1 MFGSGMNLWALQL
14 ACMLMSLTA
23 RNSSKY
29 VQCICTVSLSLPN
42 QSCTETTEQVARF
55 EVNTQGPLRLGF
67 ASDYRNLFQRFTNS
81 AYFTLMTILE
91 RLSDTCKLA
100 GDDCLEYFHRDDRP
114 SCSSLAL
121 FHYPKQS
128 DVDNGAGHNKHTD
141 LGTLTFQLCEQW
153 GLQVLMSNEQG
164 NQGKGDWA
172 YVPPKPG
179 HAVINVGDSLRFLS
193 HMKFRSAVHR
203 VVNVDDQPPKISP
216 SASTKLKQGLDRYSI
231 AYFLR
236 PEDDVTYR
244 DSLGRIFSAREWHDT
259 KFNVFC
265 QGHDAQEDGS
275 SLTRG
280 IEKAGVFVDL
290 Y

>member
-1 MFGSGMNLWALQL
+1 
-14 ACMLMSLTA
+14 
-23 RNSSKY
+23 
-29 VQCICTVSLSLPN
+29 
-42 QSCTETTEQVARF
+42 
-55 EVNTQGPLRLGF
+55 
-67 ASDYRNLFQRFTNS
+67 
-81 AYFTLMTILE
+81 
-91 RLSDTCKLA
+91 
-100 GDDCLEYFHRDDRP
+100 
-114 SCSSLAL
+114 
-121 FHYPKQS
+121 
-128 DVDNGAGHNKHTD
+128 
-141 LGTLTFQLCEQW
+141 
-153 GLQVLMSNEQG
+153 MSNEQG

-193 HMKFRSAVHR
+193 HMKFRSAVHC
-203 VVNVDDQPPKISP
+203 VVTVDDQPPKISP
-216 SASTKLKQGLDRYSI
+216 SASTTLKQGLDRYSI

-265 QGHDAQEDGS
+265 QGHDAQEEGS
-275 SLTRG
+275 FLTRG